1 MFQLTLIIALLLLL
15 IATVCDLRT
24 REIPNWISIAIALV
38 AIVTS
43 SVGWLG
49 LGFPLVIAGGA
60 LGFLVGYS
68 LFRFAQ
74 LGGGDAKLIAALG
87 LLSKVRPSDRI
98 IWHGNRGRCSVTQCD
113 MAQRERYRVR
123 TSNCCW
129 IHLVYWIFFSDLSR
143 SQQVGDAGK
152 EFKTKSGLQ
161 FSCHG
166 VRPLRTK
173 AHNSREI
180 QATFSTYIR
189 IMNQYHR
196 KQRSGQAL
204 IEFALVALVLYLI
217 VGAAAT
223 FVGSTPQV
231 KFNRQPMLG
240 RGNCHRH
247 RFRLTLPLRV
257 R

>member
-87 LLSKVRPSDRI
+87 LLVGPAGLLIVLFGMAIAGGVLSLI
-98 IWHGNRGRCSVTQCD
+98 AIWRKEKDYAYVPAIAAGFIWYIG
-113 MAQRERYRVR
+113 
-123 TSNCCW
+123 
-129 IHLVYWIFFSDLSR
+129 FFS
-143 SQQVGDAGK
+143 Q
-152 EFKTKSGLQ
+152 
-161 FSCHG
+161 
-166 VRPLRTK
+166 
-173 AHNSREI
+173 I
-180 QATFSTYIR
+180 
-189 IMNQYHR
+189 
-196 KQRSGQAL
+196 
-204 IEFALVALVLYLI
+204 
-217 VGAAAT
+217 
-223 FVGSTPQV
+223 
-231 KFNRQPMLG
+231 
-240 RGNCHRH
+240 
-247 RFRLTLPLRV
+247 
-257 R
+257 